1 MPLHGYIWV
10 YMDIYTFN
18 MPTKIHI
25 YTHNPLKQSISPS
38 STLLFP
44 SHTTTDCTQPLLKRI
59 IIRLKLTTYITL
71 YNSILSNDN
80 ETL

>member
-1 MPLHGYIWV
+1 
-10 YMDIYTFN
+10 MDIYTFN
-18 MPTKIHI
+18 MPTKTLI

-38 STLLFP
+38 STLLP
-44 SHTTTDCTQPLLKRI
+44 SNTTTDCTQPLLKRI

-71 YNSILSNDN
+71 NNSILSNDN